1 MLRATPD
8 DRKAGQADTTEVTMT
23 KLFTWLFVALLLST
37 LAGCSSSTEEPA
49 FLIGRWQGD
58 DEVLVFA
65 PGGGLERFDLQG
77 NPTGTGT
84 WRVGGRELSLSI
96 EPDLDAV
103 CAFTLDNIRLG
114 LTPSDRCRL
123 GTETLR
129 RVPN

>member
-1 MLRATPD
+1 MLRARPD
-8 DRKAGQADTTEVTMT
+8 DRKAVRTDTTEVTMT
-23 KLFTWLFVALLLST
+23 KSLSWLFVALLLST
-37 LAGCSSSTEEPA
+37 LAGCSSGTEEPA

-58 DEVLVFA
+58 DEILVFS
-65 PGGGLERFDLQG
+65 PGGVLERFDVQG
-77 NPTGTGT
+77 GATGTGT
-84 WRVGGRELSLSI
+84 WRVSGQELSLSI

-129 RVPN
+129 RIPN